1 MKKTL
6 SLLALMICVIA
17 QPALA
22 QNDAKAQ
29 SILDKVNKNFQ
40 SLKAIKADFTM
51 KISGNGVDDSRKGTF
66 YMKGNKYRI
75 KMGAQQ
81 IMTDTKTMWVYM
93 KDMNEVNVQDYNP
106 DAQTV
111 SPQKIF
117 TGSYQKDY
125 NYTYSGTAKVNGS
138 TCDVITLNAK
148 SNATNINKV
157 KLFINQSNS
166 TIVKSLMYDNS
177 GAVYEYL
184 IKDFTPNPS
193 INDSYFV
200 FDAKEF
206 PGVDVIDLR

>member
-1 MKKTL
+1 MKKIL
-6 SLLALMICVIA
+6 SLLALTICIIA
-17 QPALA
+17 QPAMA
-22 QNDAKAQ
+22 QNDGKAQ
-29 SILDKVNKNFQ
+29 SILDKVNKKFQ

-51 KISGNGVDDSRKGTF
+51 KISGNGVDDSKTGTF

-75 KMGAQQ
+75 KMASQQ

-93 KDMNEVNVQDYNP
+93 KDMNEVNVNTYNA

-125 NYTYSGTAKVNGS
+125 NATYSGTAKVNGAN
-138 TCDVITLNAK
+138 CDVITLNAK
-148 SNATNINKV
+148 SGSINIKKV
-157 KLFINQSNS
+157 QLFINQSSS
-166 TIVKSLMYDNS
+166 TIVKSLMHDNS

-206 PGVDVIDLR
+206 PGVEVVDLR

>member
-1 MKKTL
+1 MKKIL

-75 KMGAQQ
+75 KMDAQQ

-106 DAQTV
+106 DDQTV

-148 SNATNINKV
+148 SDATNINKV

-206 PGVDVIDLR
+206 PGVDVVDLR